1 MKKCKLSN
9 KILEGTLHIMN
20 DNTKTIVIA
29 MNEGEAWDHETMDE
43 DAQHAKI
50 LELGHRWIISPE
62 KNKSWL
68 HEELKSFS
76 DGLRHLFFN
85 FKTQYRFLF

>member
-1 MKKCKLSN
+1 M
-9 KILEGTLHIMN
+9 EGALHIMN
-20 DNTKTIVIA
+20 DNTKTIMIA

-62 KNKSWL
+62 KISRDYM
-68 HEELKSFS
+68 EELKSFS
-76 DGLRHLFFN
+76 DGLHHLFFN

>member
-1 MKKCKLSN
+1 M
-9 KILEGTLHIMN
+9 EGALHIMN

-50 LELGHRWIISPE
+50 LELGHR
-62 KNKSWL
+62 
-68 HEELKSFS
+68 
-76 DGLRHLFFN
+76 
-85 FKTQYRFLF
+85 